1 MNIENLIIIIIGL
14 AIIGLLV
21 WLVLRRPAASA
32 TAGLDPQ
39 MVDLLVG
46 SVQKIQGEQKAA
58 QEIQRSLK
66 DELRQTSDKLKD
78 LVVSTRERQE
88 RDGVYFQNLLTV
100 SKSIESVMRGSK
112 TKGLAGENI
121 VREILKLFPQNM
133 MVYDFKLGSKVVEFG
148 IKLPDGR
155 ILPLDSKVVS
165 PDDIIQ
171 LQEAT
176 DDATK
181 AKLIAKLEQA
191 VWRKAKEVS
200 GYIAP
205 PITYERALMAV
216 PDALFD
222 ILQQVIIRAH
232 KEFGVTILP
241 YGMTVQY
248 ILLFL
253 DLQRKHATTIDE
265 DRMKAFFED
274 LSLSLSKI
282 DDILDNK
289 IAKGNVMISNAYSES
304 KQLLSQ
310 LRGEALSLTGGSIV
324 AELGEANDKTP
335 I

>member
-1 MNIENLIIIIIGL
+1 
-14 AIIGLLV
+14 
-21 WLVLRRPAASA
+21 
-32 TAGLDPQ
+32 
-39 MVDLLVG
+39 
-46 SVQKIQGEQKAA
+46 
-58 QEIQRSLK
+58 
-66 DELRQTSDKLKD
+66 
-78 LVVSTRERQE
+78 
-88 RDGVYFQNLLTV
+88 
-100 SKSIESVMRGSK
+100 MRGSK

-121 VREILKLFPQNM
+121 VREILKLFPHNM

-165 PDDIIQ
+165 PDEILQ
-171 LQEAT
+171 LQEAA

-181 AKLIAKLEQA
+181 ARLVAKLEQA
-191 VWRKAKEVS
+191 VLRKAKEVS
-200 GYIAP
+200 GYISP
-205 PITYERALMAV
+205 PITYERAIMAV

-222 ILQQVIIRAH
+222 VLQQVIIKAH

-265 DRMKAFFED
+265 DRLRTFLED
-274 LSLSLSKI
+274 IGLSLSKI

-289 IAKGNVMISNAYSES
+289 IAKGSVMIGNAYTES
-304 KQLLSQ
+304 KQLISQ
-310 LRGEALSLTGGSIV
+310 LRGEALSLAGGRPV
-324 AELGEANDKTP
+324 EELGEPNDTNQ

>member
-1 MNIENLIIIIIGL
+1 MTLEIIIIGAL
-14 AIIGLLV
+14 SILLVAAIIWILWRKPSG
-21 WLVLRRPAASA
+21 VLP
-32 TAGLDPQ
+32 TGLDPQ
-39 MVDLLVG
+39 MMDLLVG
-46 SVQKIQGEQKAA
+46 SIQKIQGEQKTA

-78 LVVSTRERQE
+78 LVVSSQERQE
-88 RDGVYFQNLLTV
+88 RDGAYFQNLLTV

-165 PDDIIQ
+165 PDEILQ
-171 LQEAT
+171 LQDAQDEAT
-176 DDATK
+176 K
-181 AKLIAKLEQA
+181 IRLVAKLEQA
-191 VWRKAKEVS
+191 VLRKAKEVS
-200 GYIAP
+200 GYISP
-205 PITYERALMAV
+205 PITYERAIMAV

-222 ILQQVIIRAH
+222 ILQEVIIRAH
-232 KEFGVTILP
+232 RDYGVTILP
-241 YGMTVQY
+241 YSMTVQY

-253 DLQRKHATTIDE
+253 DLQRKHATTINE
-265 DRMKAFFED
+265 DRIKSFLED
-274 LSLSLSKI
+274 IGLSLSKI

-289 IAKGNVMISNAYSES
+289 IAKGNVMIGNAYSES

-310 LRGEALSLTGGSIV
+310 LRGEAVSLSSGV
-324 AELGEANDKTP
+324 HAAKLGEANDEDP